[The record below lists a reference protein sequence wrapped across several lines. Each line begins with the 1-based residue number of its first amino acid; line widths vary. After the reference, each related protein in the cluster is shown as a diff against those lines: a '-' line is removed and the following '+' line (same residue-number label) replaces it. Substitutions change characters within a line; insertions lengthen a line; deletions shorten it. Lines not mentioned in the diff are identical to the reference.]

1 MTPGEIVRVPS
12 PDGTWKRA
20 ECLKEVTPRP
30 FEVQIDGEVRRR
42 NRRDIWLTREPQD
55 TQALEEFEP
64 AAQPEEVP
72 VVQQSRTLPA
82 SPPGHTMSLTEAET
96 PLPVTK
102 STESCP
108 AAEDTL
114 LPTRKSTRRR
124 RPPQR
129 FKDFVMT

>member
-1 MTPGEIVRVPS
+1 MTPGEIVRVRS

-20 ECLKEVTPRP
+20 ECLNEITPRS
-30 FEVQIDGEVRRR
+30 FEVRIDGAVGRR
-42 NRRDIWLTREPQD
+42 NRRGIWLTREPQD

-72 VVQQSRTLPA
+72 VVQQSPTLPS

-96 PLPVTK
+96 PLPVTE
-102 STESCP
+102 STELCP
-108 AAEDTL
+108 TAEDVL
-114 LPTRKSTRRR
+114 LPARGSTRQR
-124 RPPQR
+124 RPPQC